1 MFSVVILVL
10 FIDDK
15 AFYLVDCLKKMGY
28 FTNNTGS
35 TKSQVSNPKLNQS
48 KGVLGVLLAIVQIS
62 HISKNYIGQELWDK
76 LYVIHFL

>member
-10 FIDDK
+10 FLDK

-28 FTNNTGS
+28 FTNNTRS
-35 TKSQVSNPKLNQS
+35 TKSQVSNPTLNQS